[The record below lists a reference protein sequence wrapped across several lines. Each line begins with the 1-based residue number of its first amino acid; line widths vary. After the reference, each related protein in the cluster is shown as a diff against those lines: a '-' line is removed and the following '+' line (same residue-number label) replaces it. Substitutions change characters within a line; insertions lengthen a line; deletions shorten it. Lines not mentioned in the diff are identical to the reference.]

1 MDETVLEVEQIE
13 GDTGSELEQVE
24 PQAGAERAQTEEN
37 PYESKAAREFS
48 QWLKAKRDSGDPLDA
63 KFARIAK
70 DAFSGQYTLRQD
82 FEKGYDGVRELKT
95 LVDSVIHTDPERG
108 ELRGPEAI
116 AALQDTVRDLA
127 EIDQKIAAGDATA
140 LDSFDEGMKA
150 GIVKMAPA
158 ILDMARQTDP
168 EGYAAAVLPHFVQA
182 LAQSDL
188 VKSFNSLVDVLNE
201 APPSWLTADQK
212 THWTNDR
219 LQRVVAHAGGMG
231 NWLNAQAEKAKGA
244 PALGN
249 GQPGVKKDALTERET
264 QFNQRE
270 QDHHWNTNISPK
282 LDQHAAQ
289 SFQKLFQPYA
299 KRLNLDQPTAKAL
312 QMEFSKRVAGAAV
325 KDKAYVDQLKRYRG
339 MKNPDAGTVLNFA
352 KVHFDKNA
360 KTVLDSL
367 VNERYKPFL
376 NGKPRGAQP
385 GNTNAAAKGP
395 APSVGVQTVTV
406 RPADSSIDFK
416 HPNFLNLRH
425 KNMFPLTN
433 GKVVQLRA

>member
-13 GDTGSELEQVE
+13 GDTGSEPEQVE

-116 AALQDTVRDLA
+116 AAMQDTVRDLA

-264 QFNQRE
+264 NLNNRE
-270 QDHHWNTNISPK
+270 RDDHW
-282 LDQHAAQ
+282 
-289 SFQKLFQPYA
+289 QKNVIPERDKYMKNRFDELFRPYA
-299 KRLNLDQPTAKAL
+299 KRLNLDETIISGLRKEFGTRVIGKAS
-312 QMEFSKRVAGAAV
+312 EN
-325 KDKAYVDQLKRYRG
+325 KAYSDQIKRFYG
-339 MKNPDAGTVLNFA
+339 MKKPDGATVSNFA
-352 KVHFDKNA
+352 KVHFDKHA
-360 KTVLDSL
+360 KTVMDAL
-367 VNERYKPFL
+367 VNERYRPYL
-376 NGKPRGAQP
+376 NGRPRGAQP

-395 APSVGVQTVTV
+395 SPSVGVQTVTV

-416 HPNFLNLRH
+416 HPNFPNLRH
-425 KNMFPLTN
+425 NNMFPLTN
-433 GKVVQLRA
+433 GKIVQLRA